1 MLTIRKAFLQPGR
14 GSSISRTGNMF
25 ADRMSVMPF
34 RRLVQSAFLT
44 CMVAILVACGGG
56 GGGGDN
62 TPVAAAGAAGAGA
75 GAGTG
80 TGVSQGVVTALGSV
94 FVNGIEFSTTGAT
107 IRIDDNPGV
116 ESDLKVGMVV
126 KVRGISDD
134 TTRKGTATQVEARD
148 ILEGRISSV
157 DAVNRT
163 ITVMGQTV
171 RIEDNVTRLND
182 DDLQKVFANG
192 NFQVNDMVEVHGFAD
207 DQGGV
212 RATRVLRKA
221 TGEFE
226 SKGFVTGLGATSFG
240 LSLTPGGTAA
250 VTVNFTAGSL
260 PAGTVNGSFVEV
272 KSALAPVASAV
283 TANFIRLED
292 KLGAAGEK
300 AEVEGIVSSGTLA
313 SFVISGQRVV
323 TSASTVFEGG
333 VAGDFAIGAKLEA
346 EGPLDANGA
355 IAATKIS
362 FRSNVRIEADASAVT
377 AAGLTLLG
385 KPVAINQFTRI
396 DNGPVVNGH
405 VEIRAVADRDG
416 NLIATRI
423 VVQGA
428 STKAFLQGP
437 VTAADSAAGTL
448 TILGNAVVSDGNT
461 EWRVS
466 SNSIDLPVSKAAF
479 FAQIRTNATVVKV
492 KWDPFTGV
500 TAPIKEAEIETSAA
514 TSPAAT
520 SSTTTSSAAT
530 TSTSTTTSTAAT
542 TSSSTTTSTTTTTTL
557 AAQLNGVALFNTNCS
572 GCHGVNGK
580 RPRTALQITNAIAG
594 VGAMQGI
601 SLTQAQIAAIAAD
614 RP

>member
-1 MLTIRKAFLQPGR
+1 
-14 GSSISRTGNMF
+14 MF
-25 ADRMSVMPF
+25 AGRVSITPF
-34 RRLVQSAFLT
+34 RRIVKSAFLT
-44 CMVAILVACGGG
+44 CVAAILVACGGG

-62 TPVAAAGAAGAGA
+62 TPAAAGGPAGGA
-75 GAGTG
+75 TGASA
-80 TGVSQGVVTALGSV
+80 GVSQGVVTALGSV

-126 KVRGISDD
+126 KVRGTSDD
-134 TTRKGTATQVEARD
+134 ATRKGTATQVEARD

-171 RIEDNVTRLND
+171 RIEDNITRLND

-226 SKGFVTGLGATSFG
+226 SKGFVTGLGASSFG

-272 KSALAPVASAV
+272 KSALAPVGSVV
-283 TANFIRLED
+283 TANLIRLED

-313 SFVISGQRVV
+313 SFVINGQPVV

-362 FRSNVRIEADASAVT
+362 FRSNVRIEGDASAVT
-377 AAGLTLLG
+377 ATGLTVLG
-385 KPVAINQFTRI
+385 KTVAINQFTRI

-405 VEIRAVADRDG
+405 VEVRAVADRNG
-416 NLIATRI
+416 NLVATRI

-437 VTAADSAAGTL
+437 VTAADSVAGTL
-448 TILGNAVVSDGNT
+448 TILGNTVVSDGST

-466 SNSIDLPVSKAAF
+466 NNSTELPVSKAAF
-479 FAQIRTNATVVKV
+479 FAQIRANATVVKV
-492 KWDPFTGV
+492 KWDPFTGLA
-500 TAPIKEAEIETSAA
+500 APIKEAEIESSAA
-514 TSPAAT
+514 APPAAT
-520 SSTTTSSAAT
+520 ST
-530 TSTSTTTSTAAT
+530 TTTSTAAT
-542 TSSSTTTSTTTTTTL
+542 TSSSTTASTTTTTL
-557 AAQLNGVALFNTNCS
+557 AAQLNGVALFSTNCS
-572 GCHGVNGK
+572 GCHGVDGK
-580 RPRTALQITNAIAG
+580 RPRTALQITNAIAS